1 MSRMQFSYESS
12 ALDSSIM
19 SEQSL
24 NPPPASAKPRK
35 IVMGRS
41 KAQTTPSS
49 TAGADHYR
57 PLDALAPKTSGTASP
72 FHGPNRFLTLNL
84 QDDGRGAEEVQR
96 QSALLMARM
105 KVNRVPKVAVSF
117 LLLATLSQG

>member
-1 MSRMQFSYESS
+1 MSRIQFSYESS
-12 ALDSSIM
+12 APDSSIM
-19 SEQSL
+19 WEQSL
-24 NPPPASAKPRK
+24 NPPPASAKPKK

-41 KAQTTPSS
+41 KVQTTPSS

-57 PLDALAPKTSGTASP
+57 PLDALATASP

-84 QDDGRGAEEVQR
+84 QDDGRGAEEVQK